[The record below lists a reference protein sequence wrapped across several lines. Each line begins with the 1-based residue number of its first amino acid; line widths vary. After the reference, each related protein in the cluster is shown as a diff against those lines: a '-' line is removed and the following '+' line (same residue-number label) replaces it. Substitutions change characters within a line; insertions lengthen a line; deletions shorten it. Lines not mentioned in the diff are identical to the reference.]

1 MLDEL
6 VTTPDRRM
14 LRLIWTDAA
23 ETALPADYLRQAAR
37 DAWSLRERLDTGGI
51 AAAPDLEIT
60 ALQEVG
66 DYGVNVHFSDGHERA
81 IYPYSYLRELSDG
94 FGK

>member
-6 VTTPDRRM
+6 VTTPDLRN
-14 LRLIWTDAA
+14 LRLIWTDAG
-23 ETALPADYLRQAAR
+23 ESVLPADYLRRHAR
-37 DAWSLRERLDTGGI
+37 DAWSLRELIDTGEI
-51 AAAPDLEIT
+51 AIAPDLKIT
-60 ALQEVG
+60 ALEGVG

-81 IYPYSYLRELSDG
+81 IYPFSYLRELSES